1 MYWELLQY
9 LITCG
14 ALYTSVTCKL
24 QCPCI
29 LRPAIPCSIP
39 QYSFFGHQYH
49 PVSPVPAAPHSYPQY
64 PLFLHS
70 VLQYRPCSL
79 KTPVHLSTTQYPK
92 VPALFYI
99 LYIFVQNKNS
109 VWFASFF
116 VESFLLSKRF
126 YFAMFEDIY
135 SNELKKFR
143 KNMPV

>member
-1 MYWELLQY
+1 MGLLWSTAVYWELLQY

-70 VLQYRPCSL
+70 VLHYRPCSL
-79 KTPVHLSTTQYPK
+79 KTPSAAQYHPVPQSTCI
-92 VPALFYI
+92 I
-99 LYIFVQNKNS
+99 LYTVYFCSFLNS
-109 VWFASFF
+109 VWFASIFCRIF
-116 VESFLLSKRF
+116 PSFLKILLR
-126 YFAMFEDIY
+126 Y
-135 SNELKKFR
+135 
-143 KNMPV
+143 V